1 MSEFIEYSCS
11 NAVKY
16 IQREKV
22 VNGLSPKEYVFYI
35 ILDSLTLLQSNH
47 SLSNYGFRVQK
58 GEGRNNNMKSC
69 ERLMH
74 KSGDLMLYHRIL
86 TKSAILDYKKLGEG
100 RE

>member
-1 MSEFIEYSCS
+1 M
-11 NAVKY
+11 KY
-16 IQREKV
+16 IQRESEKWCDLLMV
-22 VNGLSPKEYVFYI
+22 CHPSVCV
-35 ILDSLTLLQSNH
+35 ILDSLTYHNNH

-74 KSGDLMLYHRIL
+74 KSGDLMLYHHIL
-86 TKSAILDYKKLGEG
+86 TKSAILDYKKFGEG